1 LKEKD
6 LADEIGSGTM
16 YDNVAWHAWSPP
28 NFPHTDKEAKASYAT
43 EALIHGIGK
52 RVDGH
57 FGDRIKPENTICGK
71 AATEIGK
78 RIVCL
83 QPIDDIAVG

>member
-1 LKEKD
+1 V
-6 LADEIGSGTM
+6 DEIGSGTM

-57 FGDRIKPENTICGK
+57 FGDELSPRTRFVERPLLRLVNGSFVSSPSTI
-71 AATEIGK
+71 
-78 RIVCL
+78 
-83 QPIDDIAVG
+83 